1 MSDCQHH
8 VEMIKAFVEGDAD
21 AESVHQHC
29 QHCQTCP
36 NCKHLLQLHS
46 SLLNLGESM
55 PEPGEAGLRAM
66 REGVLAQIRH
76 AEKPV
81 QRRSFW
87 SDLAIFLRAHP
98 VAAAVPL
105 AVLLLAA
112 AVMLGRWSVPMPD
125 RSLALDD
132 RLLHEIRQ
140 QAALKQGLD
149 EYWDAPFSYTN
160 VALRPQANRNL
171 ALSFDACR
179 HIELETPVDSPVAS
193 DVLLQAILEP
203 STLGT
208 RMKAMQMTPQI
219 MDDRLKDA
227 LIMTMHSDPNLAVRL
242 EALSVLNRYPYD
254 DAIQKALLVTLQQ
267 DQAVQMRLLALD
279 FLTDRRVDPETIRQA
294 IAETELEGDAAVMR
308 HALKLQPGEVG
319 MY

>member
-1 MSDCQHH
+1 MSECHH
-8 VEMIKAFVEGDAD
+8 DELITAFVEGDPD
-21 AESVHQHC
+21 AEAVHQQCPDC
-29 QHCQTCP
+29 QQ
-36 NCKHLLQLHS
+36 LLELHAA
-46 SLLNLGESM
+46 LENLGERL
-55 PEPGEAGLRAM
+55 PEPSEAELRAM
-66 REGVLAQIRH
+66 RKGVLAQIRR
-76 AEKPV
+76 AEKPA
-81 QRRSFW
+81 QRGSFW
-87 SDLAIFLRAHP
+87 SDLATLLRAHP

-105 AVLLLAA
+105 AVGLFVAALL
-112 AVMLGRWSVPMPD
+112 LGRWTAPS
-125 RSLALDD
+125 LDD
-132 RLLHEIRQ
+132 RLLLEIRQ

-219 MDDRLKDA
+219 MDGRLKDA
-227 LIMTMHSDPNLAVRL
+227 LIITMHSDPDLAVKL

-254 DAIQKALLVTLQQ
+254 ATIQKALLTTLQK
-267 DQAVQMRLLALD
+267 DEAVQMRLLALD
-279 FLTDRRVDPETIRQA
+279 YLADQRVDPETIRQT
-294 IAETELEGDAAVMR
+294 ITETELEGDVAVMR
-308 HALKLQPGEVG
+308 HALELRNQGLQAVS
-319 MY
+319 Y